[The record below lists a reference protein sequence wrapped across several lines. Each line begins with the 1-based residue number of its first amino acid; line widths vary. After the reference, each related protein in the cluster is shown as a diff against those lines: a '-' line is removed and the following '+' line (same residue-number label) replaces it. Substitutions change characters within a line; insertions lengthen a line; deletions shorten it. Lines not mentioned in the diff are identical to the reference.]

1 MSDFNKTYAS
11 TNEKVLD
18 LVIEIQ
24 RIIREYYEKHPK
36 EKGRT
41 NTEFYKFES
50 SVLDTLERCVED
62 LRYKLKNP
70 DTIQGYD
77 TK

>member
-1 MSDFNKTYAS
+1 MSEFGKTCAS
-11 TNEKVLD
+11 TYDKVLGLD
-18 LVIEIQ
+18 IEIE
-24 RIIREYYEKHPK
+24 RIIRDYYEKHPK

-41 NTEFYKFES
+41 NTEFYKFIS
-50 SVLDTLERCVED
+50 SVLDTSERCEKD

-77 TK
+77 TR